1 MAEGYK
7 VDRVHV
13 ERVFPLGQYSSFRV
27 RLEAQVLEGA
37 KTGDVVRA
45 LDAEITDIW
54 TGKDLEEVSN
64 G

>member
-27 RLEAQVLEGA
+27 RLEAQVFDGTRA
-37 KTGDVVRA
+37 GDAVRA
-45 LDAEITDIW
+45 LDQEIAGIWAGQDISGD
-54 TGKDLEEVSN
+54 GK
-64 G
+64 